1 MKQRSKTPFPVAVY
15 RFYRDGFREM
25 TLGKTLWVIIL
36 IKLFIVFAILK
47 IFFFPDFLSSKGDSE
62 SDKSTYVGNELVNRK
77 GNCEN
82 DGIH

>member
-1 MKQRSKTPFPVAVY
+1 MKQDKKTPFPVAVY

-47 IFFFPDFLSSKGDSE
+47 VFFFPDFLGSKAENQEEKSE
-62 SDKSTYVGNELVNRK
+62 YVGNELFNRK
-77 GNCEN
+77 GDAGE
-82 DGIH
+82 